1 MVALSSLVAATKIFN
16 KSLTSHVQ
24 APAPGGTAAAAQT
37 APAGQ
42 PAAAQASSGSNT
54 GAIAGGVVGGVVVVA
69 LLALAAAYFARRR
82 QRRAHREEPV
92 SPYKDVNGSKAGVLA
107 LRGKCGACMLGSFK
121 TCHYVSV
128 LSYGNSPC
136 AKATKE
142 SSQGRP
148 CPTMQGLQFQ
158 GRGSCF
164 GGEYGPSHPQCS
176 KGLHPQAGVCCEVA
190 AARCLLTEM
199 GPFLVGERKQ

>member
-16 KSLTSHVQ
+16 KSLTLHVQ

-69 LLALAAAYFARRR
+69 LLALAAAYFARRQ

-92 SPYKDVNGSKAGVLA
+92 SPYKDFNGSMAGVLA
-107 LRGKCGACMLGSFK
+107 LQVSVGHACWDHSRLVIMFLSSLMAIHLVLRQQRRAHREDPAQPCKDCSFK
-121 TCHYVSV
+121 ARVLALEVSTGPRIHN
-128 LSYGNSPC
+128 LP
-136 AKATKE
+136 KAYT
-142 SSQGRP
+142 
-148 CPTMQGLQFQ
+148 
-158 GRGSCF
+158 
-164 GGEYGPSHPQCS
+164 
-176 KGLHPQAGVCCEVA
+176 
-190 AARCLLTEM
+190 
-199 GPFLVGERKQ
+199 RKQESAVR